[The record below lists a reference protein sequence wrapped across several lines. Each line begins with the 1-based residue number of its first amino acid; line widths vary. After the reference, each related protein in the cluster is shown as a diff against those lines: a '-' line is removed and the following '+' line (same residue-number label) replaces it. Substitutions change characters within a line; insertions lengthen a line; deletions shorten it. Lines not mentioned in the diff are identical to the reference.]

1 MKSAIPYIIIGI
13 LLTIIFLQWK
23 NCSTPLPTEIVKIDT
38 VVKIVEI
45 REKIHGDTL
54 YIISSKRDTVW
65 KESVLYIPDSTYK
78 GLLAQYYMLGD
89 KFFATN
95 SFKTSFPVKD
105 YGYVEVT
112 DSIRENVLV
121 SSTLE
126 TFLKIPEK
134 EIVIEKQIT
143 LPPMAEL
150 FIGGGLSGNT
160 FVNGIQLGGMYKDR
174 KSRMYGLNVQY
185 HPSLGLS
192 YGVSYYANIKKWK

>member
-1 MKSAIPYIIIGI
+1 MKNSIPYIIIGI

-23 NCSTPLPTEIVKIDT
+23 NCSKPSPTEIVKIDT

-54 YIISSKRDTVW
+54 YIVSSERDTIW
-65 KESVLYIPDSTYK
+65 KESVLYLPDSTYK

-95 SFKTSFPVKD
+95 SFKTTFPVKD

-112 DSIRENVLV
+112 DSVRENVLV

-134 EIVIEKQIT
+134 TVTIEKEIT
-143 LPPMAEL
+143 LPPMSEF
-150 FIGGGLSGNT
+150 FIGGGVTGNT
-160 FVNGIQLGGMYKDR
+160 FINGINIGAMYKDR
-174 KSRMYGLNVQY
+174 KSRMYGVNVQY
-185 HPSLGLS
+185 HPSLGVSYGLS
-192 YGVSYYANIKKWK
+192 YYGSIKKRK

>member
-1 MKSAIPYIIIGI
+1 
-13 LLTIIFLQWK
+13 
-23 NCSTPLPTEIVKIDT
+23 VKIDT
-38 VVKIVEI
+38 VVKVVEI

-54 YIISSKRDTVW
+54 YIVSSERDTIW
-65 KESVLYIPDSTYK
+65 KESVLYLPDSTYK

-95 SFKTSFPVKD
+95 SFKTTFPVKD

-134 EIVIEKQIT
+134 TVTIEKEIT
-143 LPPMAEL
+143 LPPMSEF
-150 FIGGGLSGNT
+150 FIGGGVTGNT
-160 FVNGIQLGGMYKDR
+160 FINGINIGAMYKDR
-174 KSRMYGLNVQY
+174 KSRMYGVNVQY
-185 HPSLGLS
+185 HPSLGVSYGLS
-192 YGVSYYANIKKWK
+192 YYGSIKKRK